1 MWRTCQAAW
10 AAAHAPT
17 SASASRSCRA
27 RLVPQAAST
36 ASGEVIVR
44 TDERPSRGSAAA
56 DSRGH
61 SLSGKK
67 RHRARV
73 CSPCRGVC
81 LSVCLSKPDA
91 AAMQAQ
97 GPHPL
102 PCLRFARAF
111 WPTLLQKRARPAG
124 GRASPRA
131 GAATP
136 AGAPLPCLCSGRSH
150 PCHAHLGGWGAREAG
165 GGRRPD
171 RSHAAAPLAALGV
184 AGRADPSLSGCCG
197 CPLNCRPPRDAGRG
211 ELAGVGDAAGAAGG
225 TDPTAAG

>member
-27 RLVPQAAST
+27 RWCRRLPPRPVVKSSCARMSGRRVAARLQTLVDTLWA
-36 ASGEVIVR
+36 
-44 TDERPSRGSAAA
+44 
-56 DSRGH
+56 
-61 SLSGKK
+61 GKK
-67 RHRARV
+67 GTARACALHV
-73 CSPCRGVC
+73 GVSVC
-81 LSVCLSKPDA
+81 LSVCRSRMPPPCRLKDLIHCHACASRELLAHLA
-91 AAMQAQ
+91 AE
-97 GPHPL
+97 
-102 PCLRFARAF
+102 
-111 WPTLLQKRARPAG
+111 RARPAG